1 MATNSQSEF
10 SNSFGTVHSNR
21 IEFKAKK
28 HWWAGGSHEE
38 LPLRHV
44 TSIRIDTSRSIIL
57 GAILVLAG
65 LAVMSIAEPAALI
78 IGAIFLLVGIVLI
91 IGHPSVRINT
101 AGQDTRVIAGSP
113 GSKSEA
119 NRFINAVRERLFEAS

>member
-1 MATNSQSEF
+1 MATNSQPDF
-10 SNSFGTVHSNR
+10 SNNFGTVYSNR

-44 TSIRIDTSRSIIL
+44 TSIRIETSRSIVV
-57 GAILVLAG
+57 GVILVLAG
-65 LAVMSIAEPAALI
+65 MAIMGVSEPAAVV
-78 IGAIFLLVGIVLI
+78 IGAISLLIGIVLI

-101 AGQDTRVIAGSP
+101 AGQDTRAIAGSP

-119 NRFINAVRERLFEAS
+119 TRFINAVRERLFEDS

>member
-1 MATNSQSEF
+1 MATNSQPEF

-21 IEFKAKK
+21 IVFKAKK

-44 TSIRIDTSRSIIL
+44 TSIRIETSRSILL
-57 GAILVLAG
+57 GVILVLAG
-65 LAVMSIAEPAALI
+65 MAVMSIGEPAAVV
-78 IGAIFLLVGIVLI
+78 IGAISLLFGIVLI

-101 AGQDTRVIAGSP
+101 AGQDMRTIAGSP

-119 NRFINAVRERLFEAS
+119 TRFINAVRERLFEES

>member
-1 MATNSQSEF
+1 MATNSQPDF

-44 TSIRIDTSRSIIL
+44 TSIRIETSRSILL
-57 GAILVLAG
+57 GIVLVLAG
-65 LAVMSIAEPAALI
+65 MAIMSIGESAAVV
-78 IGAIFLLVGIVLI
+78 IGAISLLFGIVLI
-91 IGHPSVRINT
+91 IGHPSIRINT
-101 AGQDTRVIAGSP
+101 AGQDTRTIAGSP

-119 NRFINAVRERLFEAS
+119 NRFINAVRERLFEES

>member
-1 MATNSQSEF
+1 MATNSQPKF

-44 TSIRIDTSRSIIL
+44 TSIRIETSRSIIL
-57 GAILVLAG
+57 GAILVLVG
-65 LAVMSIAEPAALI
+65 LPVMGTGEPVAVI
-78 IGAIFLLVGIVLI
+78 IGALILLVGIVLI

-101 AGQDTRVIAGSP
+101 AGQDTRAIAGSP
-113 GSKSEA
+113 GSKGEA
-119 NRFINAVRERLFEAS
+119 TRFIDAVRERLFEEK